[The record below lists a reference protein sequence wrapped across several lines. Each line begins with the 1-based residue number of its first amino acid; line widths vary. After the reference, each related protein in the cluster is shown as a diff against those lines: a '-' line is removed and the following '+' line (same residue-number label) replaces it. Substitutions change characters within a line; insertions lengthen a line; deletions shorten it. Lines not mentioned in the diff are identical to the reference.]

1 MSLNKE
7 ILLTGNVGRIE
18 SKYTD
23 TGKLLCNFSLAVS
36 VGRGENKSTEWYDC
50 VAWEKTAEILSE
62 YVGKGSKLQ
71 VRGDF
76 ELQLWKAKETGEPKG
91 KIAVTVKEFQFLSPK
106 KAEAE
111 HSEDEPAFMQD

>member
-7 ILLTGNVGRIE
+7 LSLTGNVGRIE

-23 TGKLLCNFSLAVS
+23 TGKLICNFSLAVT
-36 VGRGENKSTEWYDC
+36 VGRGEQKKTEWYDV

-62 YVGKGSKLQ
+62 FVGKGSKLQ

-76 ELQLWKAKETGEPKG
+76 ELQLWKSKDGGEPKG
-91 KIAVTVKEFQFLSPK
+91 KIVVTVRDFQFLSSK
-106 KAEAE
+106 KEANHE
-111 HSEDEPAFMQD
+111 ADEPAFMKD